1 MSKEAKPVTARP
13 IREPSLIDGL
23 TPILGLI
30 ILLGVS
36 YYLFGEDASYGPN
49 QIALVFCGVVAAL
62 IGYKNGIAWNDIRQ
76 SVVEGISTGL
86 QAIFILLGVGALIG
100 TWAMCGT
107 ISSMVYY
114 GLKLLSPHYFYASTC
129 AICAVAA
136 LSIGSS
142 WTVAG
147 TIGIG
152 MMGIAESMGL
162 SPLITAGAVISG
174 AYFGD
179 KASPLSD
186 TANLATA
193 AAGSELF
200 SHIRESLW
208 TSVPALL
215 LAIIGFALLGSPGDF
230 DAKSTLRGL
239 EENVTISL
247 WAFLPLLLVLVLALK
262 KVPPFVT
269 IFASALMG
277 GVMAVI
283 LTPQAV
289 ATLADNPNLHPALQ
303 QLKGVWAALA
313 TGYHVSTGD
322 PNVDKLLTRGGM
334 SSMMITIWLIMTALG
349 FGAIV
354 ERTGLLNRVITPIIN
369 KAKSVTGT
377 VTALVAS
384 CLASNALTSD
394 QYISIV
400 LPARMFRKS
409 FDERGLA
416 PVMLSRVV
424 GDSATVT
431 SPLIP
436 WNSCGAYMSAALG
449 VSTIGFAP
457 FCFFNLLNPLLT
469 VVFTAVGF
477 RVLRS
482 ASGQK
487 TAPPVESGAGTGT

>member
-1 MSKEAKPVTARP
+1 MSDDSNVTQPRPV
-13 IREPSLIDGL
+13 REPSLLDGL
-23 TPILGLI
+23 IPIVGLIGLLGL
-30 ILLGVS
+30 S
-36 YYLFGEDASYGPN
+36 YFLFGEDASYGPN
-49 QIALVFCGVVAAL
+49 QIALSFCAMIAAL
-62 IGYKNGIAWNDIRQ
+62 IGFKNGIAWGDIRQ
-76 SVVEGISTGL
+76 SMVDGIGTGM

-129 AICAVAA
+129 AICAIAA

-152 MMGIAESMGL
+152 MMGIAETMQL
-162 SPLITAGAVISG
+162 SPLVTAGAVISG

-215 LAIIGFALLGSPGDF
+215 IALAAFAMLGSQGDF
-230 DAKSTLRGL
+230 DATSTLQGL
-239 EENVTISL
+239 EQNVTISL

-269 IFASALMG
+269 IFCSALSG
-277 GVMAVI
+277 GVVAVI
-283 LTPQAV
+283 LAPQDV
-289 ATLADNPNLHPALQ
+289 ATLAASPDIHPALQ

-313 TGYHVSTGD
+313 TGYQVSSGVPD
-322 PNVDKLLTRGGM
+322 VDKLLSRGGM
-334 SSMMITIWLIMTALG
+334 SSMMITIWLIMTALA
-349 FGAIV
+349 FGAVV
-354 ERTGLLNRVITPIIN
+354 ERAGLLSRVITPLIDR
-369 KAKSVTGT
+369 AKSVTGA
-377 VTALVAS
+377 VAALVGTS
-384 CLASNALTSD
+384 IASNALTSD

-409 FDERGLA
+409 FADRGLA

-449 VSTIGFAP
+449 VSAISFAP

-482 ASGQK
+482 VGGQPATPATQSG
-487 TAPPVESGAGTGT
+487 T

>member
-1 MSKEAKPVTARP
+1 MGEQLGNQPQKPV
-13 IREPSLIDGL
+13 REPTLLDGL
-23 TPILGLI
+23 LPIVGLVGLLGL
-30 ILLGVS
+30 S
-36 YYLFGEDASYGPN
+36 YYLFGENASYGPN
-49 QIALVFCGVVAAL
+49 QIALVFCGLIAAL
-62 IGYKNGIAWNDIRQ
+62 IGYKNGIAWSDIRQ
-76 SVVEGISTGL
+76 STVDGISTGM

-215 LAIIGFALLGSPGDF
+215 LAMLAFSMLGSAGDF
-230 DAKSTLRGL
+230 DASSTLRGL
-239 EENVTISL
+239 EQNVTISL
-247 WAFLPLLLVLVLALK
+247 WAFVPLLLVLVLALK

-269 IFASALMG
+269 IFFSALAG

-283 LTPQAV
+283 LAPQDV
-289 ATLADNPNLHPALQ
+289 ATLAGSPDIHPALQ

-313 TGYHVSTGD
+313 TGYQVSSGD
-322 PNVDKLLTRGGM
+322 PTVDKLLTRGGM
-334 SSMMITIWLIMTALG
+334 SSMMMTIWLIMTALG

-354 ERTGLLNRVITPIIN
+354 ERAGLLNRVITPLIN
-369 KAKSVTGT
+369 RTKSVAGA
-377 VTALVAS
+377 VTALVGT
-384 CLASNALTSD
+384 CVASNALTSD

-400 LPARMFRKS
+400 LPARMFRKT
-409 FDERGLA
+409 FEDRRLA

-449 VSTIGFAP
+449 VSAISFAP
-457 FCFFNLLNPLLT
+457 YCFFNLLNPLLT
-469 VVFTAVGF
+469 VIFTAVGF
-477 RVLRS
+477 RVLRAVVPQKSVTS
-482 ASGQK
+482 A
-487 TAPPVESGAGTGT
+487 EAGS

>member
-1 MSKEAKPVTARP
+1 MAEQLNDAPPRP
-13 IREPSLIDGL
+13 LREPSLLDGL
-23 TPILGLI
+23 LPIVGLIGLLGL
-30 ILLGVS
+30 S
-36 YYLFGEDASYGPN
+36 YYLFGENASYGPN
-49 QIALVFCGVVAAL
+49 QIALVFCGLIAAL
-62 IGYKNGIAWNDIRQ
+62 IGYKNGISWGDIRQ
-76 SVVEGISTGL
+76 STVDGISTGM

-215 LAIIGFALLGSPGDF
+215 LAIVGFSMLGAAGDF
-230 DAKSTLRGL
+230 DASSTLRGL
-239 EENVTISL
+239 EQHVTISL

-269 IFASALMG
+269 IFFSALAG

-283 LTPQAV
+283 LAPQDV
-289 ATLADNPNLHPALQ
+289 ATLAASPDIHPALQ

-313 TGYHVSTGD
+313 TGYQVTSGD
-322 PNVDKLLTRGGM
+322 PTVDKLLTRGGM
-334 SSMMITIWLIMTALG
+334 SSMMMTIWLIMTALG

-354 ERTGLLNRVITPIIN
+354 ERAGLLNRVITPLIN
-369 KAKSVTGT
+369 RTKSVTGA
-377 VTALVAS
+377 VTALVGT
-384 CLASNALTSD
+384 CVASNALTSD

-400 LPARMFRKS
+400 LPARMFRKT
-409 FDERGLA
+409 FEDRGLA

-449 VSTIGFAP
+449 VSAIGFAP

-477 RVLRS
+477 RVLR
-482 ASGQK
+482 A
-487 TAPPVESGAGTGT
+487 AIPPKGVVQSGAGV

>member
-1 MSKEAKPVTARP
+1 MSEHQLNAAPARAV
-13 IREPSLIDGL
+13 REPSLVDGL
-23 TPILGLI
+23 LPIVSLVGLLGL
-30 ILLGVS
+30 S
-36 YYLFGEDASYGPN
+36 YYLFGENASFGPN
-49 QIALVFCGVVAAL
+49 QIALSFCGLMAAL
-62 IGYKNGIAWNDIRQ
+62 IGAKNGMEWSAIRQ
-76 SVVEGISTGL
+76 AATDGIGTGI
-86 QAIFILLGVGALIG
+86 QAIFILLAVGALIG

-107 ISSMVYY
+107 IASMVYY

-152 MMGIAESMGL
+152 MMGIAQSMDL

-215 LAIIGFALLGSPGDF
+215 LAIIGFALLGSQGDF
-230 DAKSTLRGL
+230 DASATLRGM
-239 EENVTISL
+239 EQHVTVSL
-247 WAFLPLLLVLVLALK
+247 WTFLPLLLVLVLALK
-262 KVPPFVT
+262 RVPPFVT
-269 IFASALMG
+269 IFASALAG
-277 GVMAVI
+277 GLLAVI
-283 LTPQAV
+283 LVPQDV
-289 ATLADNPNLHPALQ
+289 AALANNSELHPAFQ

-313 TGYHVSTGD
+313 TGYQVSTGD
-322 PNVDKLLTRGGM
+322 ASVDKLLTRGGM
-334 SSMMITIWLIMTALG
+334 SSMMLTIWLIMTALA

-354 ERTGLLNRVITPIIN
+354 EHTGLLRRVITPLIDR
-369 KAKSVTGT
+369 AKSTL
-377 VTALVAS
+377 ALVASLVGS
-384 CLASNALTSD
+384 CLASNALTAD

-400 LPARMFRKS
+400 LPARMFRQS
-409 FDERGLA
+409 FESRGLA

-449 VSTIGFAP
+449 VSAISFAP
-457 FCFFNLLNPLLT
+457 YCFFNLLNPLLT
-469 VVFTAVGF
+469 VLFTVVGF
-477 RVLRS
+477 RVLS
-482 ASGQK
+482 IA
-487 TAPPVESGAGTGT
+487 TPPVVGTQSGARS